1 MLNAEK
7 EIRLLHAVVFLGCK
21 ETHILNVSLSALSTQ
36 SVQIPLHVFSR
47 NARILVLEFVDKML
61 YVESEIIILAVFVT
75 LVTMVTPSPPVKE
88 QQVRISLTILVLF
101 VSLIK
106 LSSIK
111 IFSL

>member
-1 MLNAEK
+1 M
-7 EIRLLHAVVFLGCK
+7 
-21 ETHILNVSLSALSTQ
+21 NVSLIALSTQ

-75 LVTMVTPSPPVKE
+75 LVTMVTPSPPAKE
-88 QQVRISLTILVLF
+88 QQVRNSLTNLVLF
-101 VSLIK
+101 VSLIN

-111 IFSL
+111 IFRF